1 MWINAGA
8 RLNPHDSRYYCLHLL
23 SLIYIFIIIEGL
35 LSGVMTKPLLRV
47 LQGETL
53 STPPVWFMRQ
63 AGRYLPEYRELRATA
78 GDFMKLCFNPTHA
91 AEVTLQPIRRFGFD
105 CAILFSDILVVPY
118 ALGQD
123 LWFEQGEGPRLAPAL
138 VDQSHSTLQSK
149 PERLAPIYETVQR
162 VRAALSGTETTLIG
176 FCGSPWTV
184 ATYMIAGQGSKDHAA
199 ARLMAYRTPEL
210 FQQLIEM
217 IITTSIS
224 YLRGQADAGAEALML
239 FDSWAGILPPDQFD
253 KWVVG
258 PNAAIARALKQSHPQ
273 ILLIGFP
280 RGGASRAAQF
290 LGSVPV
296 EAIAVEE
303 TADLEMLKRDV
314 PATIAIQGNLDPMLL
329 QAGGDQLG
337 TEIRRIKAALK
348 GRPHIFN
355 LGHGISQFT
364 PIAHVEQALR
374 IIREPS

>member
-8 RLNPHDSRYYCLHLL
+8 GVNPHDSPYYCLHLL

-63 AGRYLPEYRELRATA
+63 AGRYLPEYRGLRATA
-78 GDFMKLCFNPTHA
+78 GDFMKLCFNPAHA

-105 CAILFSDILVVPY
+105 AAILFSDILVVPY

-138 VDQSHSTLQSK
+138 VDHAHTALQAQ
-149 PERLAPIYETVQR
+149 PERLAPIYETVRR
-162 VRAALSGTETTLIG
+162 VREAISDTETTLIG

-199 ARLMAYRTPEL
+199 ARLMAYRTPVL

-217 IITTSIS
+217 ITASSIS

-239 FDSWAGILPPDQFD
+239 FDSWAGILPPDQFE
-253 KWVVG
+253 KWVVA
-258 PNAAIARALKQSHPQ
+258 PNAAIARALKESHPQ
-273 ILLIGFP
+273 IPLIGFP

-290 LGSVPV
+290 LGSVAV

-303 TADLEMLKRDV
+303 TADLEMLIRDV
-314 PATIAIQGNLDPMLL
+314 PETTAIQGNLDPMLL

-337 TEIRRIKAALK
+337 TEIRRIKAVLK